1 MKNQLKLATKIQ
13 NTAPAIIWNENILE
27 LEGPEEN
34 SVNCTVTSLPFPG
47 TYDYLKL
54 HELRMKWLN
63 LSSNTMSSSEITNR
77 NYSPGQWK
85 QVFREFMLKL
95 RRWTAEDGL
104 CYLVLVD
111 WVERNKRVSGLEF
124 TQKYADS
131 IGWKVAGGASVQ
143 REIYDSELRKSFG
156 KTGKWEHLILLRK

>member
-1 MKNQLKLATKIQ
+1 
-13 NTAPAIIWNENILE
+13 
-27 LEGPEEN
+27 
-34 SVNCTVTSLPFPG
+34 
-47 TYDYLKL
+47 
-54 HELRMKWLN
+54 MKWLE

-77 NYSPGQWK
+77 NYLPGQWK

-104 CYLVLVD
+104 CYLVLGD

-131 IGWKVAGGASVQ
+131 IGWKVTGCASVQ

-156 KTGKWEHLILLRK
+156 KNGKWEHLILLRK